1 MASASENLTGLKNTL
16 SSNNAVYATIKPQ
29 YTGAWHND
37 LLTLGNMVG
46 KTPAQILELNKWLT
60 DNNFSA
66 DNNQY
71 IAIKLKDGDAAGAGS
86 SVNGTNDR
94 PTGYYTT
101 NSWLFPLGVGT
112 WYCTQE
118 YHDKRIVNGKE
129 QAAHF
134 AIDLTTGTPGVIQGR
149 PIYATRAGTVV
160 SVRKNSEPNHGGGW
174 GNSILIRHDE
184 TKDSSGNCYY
194 SRVAHMISEPTKKA
208 GDKVSQGD
216 KLGNVGNTGVSTG
229 PHLHFQIYWTSANR
243 TDYGNFTGHADFSV
257 NPNSIP
263 DFPGIPWKDNNYSQI
278 NYTKSEYVTD
288 AEIDVAKRLMDVDSS
303 EDVTKEEVDTAVNN
317 ISQRIIQAENI
328 TDDDVKKIIKQY
340 IEAQFDN
347 LKSNGWDALNS
358 LLQGGN
364 FYTVFNDFVNKTV
377 NDSKLYIYSKVGE
390 QLTTAGQEFIDS
402 TKAGLKSFIFDGSNI
417 DPNSELGTSL
427 GTYLDSYVDAIVA
440 NGWSAVNTAI
450 TTGDV
455 EQAAQVFLTQTKNE
469 SIDFASN
476 TIIHGCATA
485 ITSYVEENLGSP
497 AESRAA
503 QVAVDLGI
511 GIVNVVVYSIG
522 GVLKGEITVEQAA
535 KNIVNETVRV
545 VTKYGL
551 REYLSPLITQWLT
564 DTLKNAIIKACTDAG
579 ITIGGTVEPII
590 GSIIGAIVGYVV
602 GLILDWLADQLIGFF
617 TQG

>member
-1 MASASENLTGLKNTL
+1 MDE
-16 SSNNAVYATIKPQ
+16 
-29 YTGAWHND
+29 
-37 LLTLGNMVG
+37 
-46 KTPAQILELNKWLT
+46 
-60 DNNFSA
+60 
-66 DNNQY
+66 
-71 IAIKLKDGDAAGAGS
+71 
-86 SVNGTNDR
+86 
-94 PTGYYTT
+94 
-101 NSWLFPLGVGT
+101 
-112 WYCTQE
+112 
-118 YHDKRIVNGKE
+118 
-129 QAAHF
+129 
-134 AIDLTTGTPGVIQGR
+134 
-149 PIYATRAGTVV
+149 
-160 SVRKNSEPNHGGGW
+160 NSE
-174 GNSILIRHDE
+174 
-184 TKDSSGNCYY
+184 
-194 SRVAHMISEPTKKA
+194 
-208 GDKVSQGD
+208 
-216 KLGNVGNTGVSTG
+216 
-229 PHLHFQIYWTSANR
+229 
-243 TDYGNFTGHADFSV
+243 
-257 NPNSIP
+257 
-263 DFPGIPWKDNNYSQI
+263 
-278 NYTKSEYVTD
+278 VTQ
-288 AEIDVAKRLMDVDSS
+288 L
-303 EDVTKEEVDTAVNN
+303 EVDTAVNN

-328 TDDDVKKIIKQY
+328 TDDDVKTIIKQY

-485 ITSYVEENLGSP
+485 ITSYVEENIGAPSD
-497 AESRAA
+497 SRAA

-535 KNIVNETVRV
+535 KNIVNETVRL
-545 VTKYGL
+545 VTKTAL
-551 REYLSPLITQWLT
+551 REYLSPLITDWLT
-564 DTLKNAIIKACTDAG
+564 TTLKNAIIKACTDAG
-579 ITIGGTVEPII
+579 ITIGGSVEPII

>member
-29 YTGAWHND
+29 YTGAWHDD

-60 DNNFSA
+60 GNNFSA

-94 PTGYYTT
+94 PTGYYAT

-112 WYCTQE
+112 WYCSTG
-118 YHDKRIVNGKE
+118 YSS
-129 QAAHF
+129 AHTALDF
-134 AIDLTTGTPGVIQGR
+134 TTGTPGVIQGR

-174 GNSILIRHDE
+174 GNSVLIRHDE

-194 SRVAHMISEPTKKA
+194 SRVAHMLSEPKQA
-208 GDKVSQGD
+208 VGDKVSQGD
-216 KLGNVGNTGVSTG
+216 KLGNVGNTGKSTG
-229 PHLHFQIYWTSANR
+229 PHLHFQIYWTKADR
-243 TDYGNFTGHADFSV
+243 TDYGNFTGHADFGV
-257 NPNSIP
+257 DPNTITG
-263 DFPGIPWKDNNYSQI
+263 FPGIPWKEKNYAQV

-288 AEIDVAKRLMDVDSS
+288 AEINVAKRLMD
-303 EDVTKEEVDTAVNN
+303 ENGEVTQAEVDTAVNN
-317 ISQRIIQAENI
+317 ISERIIQAENI

-364 FYTVFNDFVNKTV
+364 FYTV
-377 NDSKLYIYSKVGE
+377 
-390 QLTTAGQEFIDS
+390 
-402 TKAGLKSFIFDGSNI
+402 LKSFIFDGSNI

-545 VTKYGL
+545 VTKYAL

-579 ITIGGTVEPII
+579 ITLGGTVEPII

>member
-1 MASASENLTGLKNTL
+1 MASASDNLTGLKNTL

-29 YTGAWHND
+29 YTGSWHDD
-37 LLTLGNMVG
+37 LLTIGNMVG
-46 KTPAQILELNKWLT
+46 KTPAQILKLNQWLT
-60 DNNFSA
+60 DNNFAA
-66 DNNQY
+66 DNRQY
-71 IAIKLKDGDAAGAGS
+71 ITLKLKEGDAAGAGS

-112 WYCTQE
+112 WYCSTG
-118 YHDKRIVNGKE
+118 YSSTHTALD
-129 QAAHF
+129 F
-134 AIDLTTGTPGVIQGR
+134 TTGTPGVIQGR

-160 SVRKNSEPNHGGGW
+160 SVSKNSEPNHGGGW

-194 SRVAHMISEPTKKA
+194 SRVAHMISEPTKKV
-208 GDKVSQGD
+208 GDKISQGD
-216 KLGNVGNTGVSTG
+216 KLGNVGNTGKSTG
-229 PHLHFQIYWTSANR
+229 PHLHFQIYWTSADR
-243 TDYGNFTGHADFSV
+243 TDYGNFTGRADFSV
-257 NPNSIP
+257 DPNTLS
-263 DFPGIPWKDNNYSQI
+263 DFPGIPWKESNYSQI
-278 NYTKSEYVTD
+278 NYAKSEYVTD
-288 AEIDVAKRLMDVDSS
+288 AEIDVAKRLMDEDS
-303 EDVTKEEVDTAVNN
+303 EVTQLEVDTAVNN

-328 TDDDVKKIIKQY
+328 TDDDVKTIIKQY

-485 ITSYVEENLGSP
+485 ITSYVEENIGAPSD
-497 AESRAA
+497 SRAA

-535 KNIVNETVRV
+535 KNIVNETVRL
-545 VTKYGL
+545 VTKTAL
-551 REYLSPLITQWLT
+551 REYLSPLITDWLT
-564 DTLKNAIIKACTDAG
+564 TTLKNAIIKACTDAG
-579 ITIGGTVEPII
+579 ITIGGSVEPII